1 MRWFMALAT
10 GLLFCL
16 MAQAGDERKVRLS
29 FKKADLDKVPA
40 GWEATQT
47 NKGDN
52 SSIWKVV
59 ADATAPSKDGYV
71 LAQTAASPEKVFNLC
86 IAKDTKFKDGEVIV
100 AFKAVKG
107 KNDQGGGIVWRYQ
120 DANNYYVAR
129 MNPLEDNYRVY
140 KVVNGVRTQL
150 GKKAGTKEGLKVPV
164 GEWHTLKIKH
174 IGDRIEC
181 FLDGNKE
188 LDVKDDTFQKAG
200 KVGLWT
206 KADAQTYFD
215 QLVIQS
221 KE

>member
-1 MRWFMALAT
+1 MRWLIALAAVF
-10 GLLFCL
+10 LLGS
-16 MAQAGDERKVRLS
+16 MAQAGEKKAVHLR
-29 FKKADLDKVPA
+29 FKKDDMGKVPA

-59 ADATAPSKDGYV
+59 ADDTAPSGSGYV
-71 LAQTAASPEKVFNLC
+71 LAQTAESPGKVFNLC
-86 IAKDTKFKDGEVIV
+86 IASDTKVKDIEAIV
-100 AFKAVKG
+100 AFKAIKG

-150 GKKAGTKEGLKVPV
+150 GKEKGTKEGLKVPA
-164 GEWHTLKIKH
+164 GEWHTLKIKN
-174 IGDRIEC
+174 IGNRIEC
-181 FLDGNKE
+181 FLDGKKE
-188 LDVKDDTFQKAG
+188 LDVTDDTFQKPG

-206 KADAQTYFD
+206 KADAQTCFD

-221 KE
+221 KD